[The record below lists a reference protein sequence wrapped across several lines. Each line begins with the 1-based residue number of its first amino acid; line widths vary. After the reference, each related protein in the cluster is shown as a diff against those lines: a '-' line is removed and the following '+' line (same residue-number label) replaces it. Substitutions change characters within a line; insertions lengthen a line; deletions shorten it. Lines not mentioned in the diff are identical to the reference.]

1 LPEYFRI
8 RYQSLALQRLGGMVI
23 VFAFILY
30 MTIQIRGFGVVMSEL
45 LDIHYTLATLLVFLF
60 IVYTTFGGLFSVS
73 RTDGLNFFLIV
84 LGVLFSAGMV
94 LGATGGFDQILEK
107 AAQIATAP
115 FTSSAQSVPGSLLKS
130 FSAEAY
136 PPLMVITGFVG
147 WGLGLA
153 ANPQYLIRILAAK
166 DEKTAYGMITYSL
179 LILTLI
185 YFCLVIIGLGA
196 RVLQPSISSIN
207 TVDEVFPYIINNILY
222 SKLSGFILISMA
234 AAAVSTA
241 NSQFL
246 ILASGFTYD
255 LFGLTAE
262 SKIKEDRLI
271 TYNRVFIL
279 IAGTVSLVLSINPPV
294 SLLTYGGYVYG
305 LFAVTFLLPLY
316 GGLFWKRANRL
327 AATASAYGGLLTMTV
342 FAIMD
347 QGRYGTPGH
356 LIHPAF
362 PGILVA
368 LVLFVSIGFASKE
381 GTKREA

>member
-1 LPEYFRI
+1 
-8 RYQSLALQRLGGMVI
+8 
-23 VFAFILY
+23 
-30 MTIQIRGFGVVMSEL
+30 
-45 LDIHYTLATLLVFLF
+45 
-60 IVYTTFGGLFSVS
+60 
-73 RTDGLNFFLIV
+73 
-84 LGVLFSAGMV
+84 
-94 LGATGGFDQILEK
+94 
-107 AAQIATAP
+107 
-115 FTSSAQSVPGSLLKS
+115 
-130 FSAEAY
+130 
-136 PPLMVITGFVG
+136 
-147 WGLGLA
+147 
-153 ANPQYLIRILAAK
+153 
-166 DEKTAYGMITYSL
+166 
-179 LILTLI
+179 LI